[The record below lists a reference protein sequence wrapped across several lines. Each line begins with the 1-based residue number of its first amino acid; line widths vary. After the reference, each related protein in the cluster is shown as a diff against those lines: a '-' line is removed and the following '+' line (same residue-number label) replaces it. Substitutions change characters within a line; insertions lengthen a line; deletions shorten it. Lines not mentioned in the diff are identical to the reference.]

1 MRSGTPRVQGYPTP
15 HKRHGR
21 RRGQAVKAGHGP
33 PRLRGAQRPLLPGT
47 AAAPSPPK
55 RDGVR
60 APRPCRLLGLRGDAP
75 ASRDLRAAE
84 QAPRW
89 PTPQHPSAGVEGAPS
104 GGGRAT
110 HRRGLDAPAPGPA
123 GVGGGQHHGLRAAPD
138 QNACGDGTSRDHT
151 HQWLLGV
158 WLVATRSE
166 QQATR
171 AGQVGARH
179 NGGRVQRGHKQS
191 FSGSL
196 GTRYMRQPVML
207 SWPSANLPRR
217 PARLGRA
224 RCPDWPA
231 IRCPARHAPSFDCS
245 DAGSNHYHFNSWSCT
260 FHEG

>member
-1 MRSGTPRVQGYPTP
+1 MVGEQRWQVVRSGTPRVQGYPTP

-33 PRLRGAQRPLLPGT
+33 PRLRGAQRPLLTGT

-60 APRPCRLLGLRGDAP
+60 APRSCRLLGLRGDAP
-75 ASRDLRAAE
+75 ASRDLR
-84 QAPRW
+84 R
-89 PTPQHPSAGVEGAPS
+89 HRHHAGQ
-104 GGGRAT
+104 R
-110 HRRGLDAPAPGPA
+110 HNAPAPGWREPPRGADGPPTGAAWTRQRQALLGWAGANTTDCAQRLTRTPVVTAPA
-123 GVGGGQHHGLRAAPD
+123 VTTHTNGCW
-138 QNACGDGTSRDHT
+138 ACG
-151 HQWLLGV
+151 LL
-158 WLVATRSE
+158 LRLAE

-217 PARLGRA
+217 PARLGTA
-224 RCPDWPA
+224 RRRPRPA
-231 IRCPARHAPSFDCS
+231 ILFCAARA
-245 DAGSNHYHFNSWSCT
+245 WL
-260 FHEG
+260 